1 MFKSS
6 VQLWEYNIPVTIR
19 SAAEPD
25 DGAGLDA
32 GHRISTVTSLFN
44 DCFAG
49 TQDMLGGKRKAEPWE
64 NHLHRGFLMKQRRLL
79 NKLLRLET

>member
-6 VQLWEYNIPVTIR
+6 LQLWEYDVPVTIR

-32 GHRISTVTSLFN
+32 GHRVSTVTSLCN
-44 DCFAG
+44 DCFTG
-49 TQDMLGGKRKAEPWE
+49 TRDVSEGKRKAEPWK
-64 NHLHRGFLMKQRRLL
+64 NHLHRDFLMKQRRLL
-79 NKLLRLET
+79 KKLLRLEM

>member
-1 MFKSS
+1 M
-6 VQLWEYNIPVTIR
+6 PVTIR

-32 GHRISTVTSLFN
+32 GHRFSTVTSLFN

-49 TQDMLGGKRKAEPWE
+49 TRDTLEGKRKAEPWK
-64 NHLHRGFLMKQRRLL
+64 NHLHRGFLMK
-79 NKLLRLET
+79 